1 MILYIIK
8 IKIEKLLFFYSHFI
22 LSFAFYIDYRY
33 CCRSYSY
40 YCSTTKCQMKSI
52 VYCLIFVLPPSD
64 NVSVCIEAM
73 AIVIA
78 RAKAESIW

>member
-1 MILYIIK
+1 
-8 IKIEKLLFFYSHFI
+8 
-22 LSFAFYIDYRY
+22 
-33 CCRSYSY
+33 
-40 YCSTTKCQMKSI
+40 MKSI